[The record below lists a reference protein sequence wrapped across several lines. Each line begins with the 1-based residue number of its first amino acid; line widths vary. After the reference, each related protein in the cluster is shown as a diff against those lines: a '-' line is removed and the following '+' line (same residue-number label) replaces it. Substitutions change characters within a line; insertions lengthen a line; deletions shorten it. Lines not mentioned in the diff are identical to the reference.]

1 MAAIFGAN
9 SGPKFGEHLGPAAD
23 SGDVSPRL
31 HPAVRA
37 IWWKRV
43 DGESGSSLFRGIFG
57 HLCSETG
64 YPLVNCY
71 ITMERSTIFNGLI
84 NYKPP
89 FSIAMMFVY
98 QKVIPNTP

>member
-84 NYKPP
+84 NYKRP

-98 QKVIPNTP
+98 QKVIP